1 MKKLLFALAVA
12 ICAVSAQAS
21 YLYWQVDSS
30 NLGALG
36 ITDSGSSYLFNGNT
50 ITGVNIKDAET
61 GTALNSYLVPTGDTA
76 TGTDLIASGG
86 AIWAI
91 DLNTSG
97 STANAFYVELIG
109 YDNAVYNNGTGAIG
123 VSETYAT
130 STMKEYIGSSLVSV
144 PAAVWHGGGAIAAP
158 EPTSAMMIL
167 LGLAG
172 IALKRKQV

>member
-1 MKKLLFALAVA
+1 MKKILFALALA
-12 ICAVSAQAS
+12 FAAVSAQAS

-30 NLGALG
+30 NLGTLG
-36 ITDSGSSYLFNGNT
+36 ITDTGSSYLFNGNT

-76 TGTDLIASGG
+76 TDTDLIASGG

-91 DLNTSG
+91 DLNTTG
-97 STANAFYVELIG
+97 STVSAFYVELIG
-109 YDNAVYNNGTGAIG
+109 YDSVVYGDGIGTIG
-123 VSETYAT
+123 VTATYAV
-130 STMKEYIGSSLVSV
+130 STMKEYIGSSLHSV
-144 PAAVWHGGGAIAAP
+144 PAAIWHGGAVAAP

-172 IALKRKQV
+172 LALKRKKV